1 VGLTGSETQLF
12 GAESDGKLVA
22 WQRNNGQIAWQSDAL
37 RFRGLTAPNWAGGQL
52 LVGDSLGWA
61 HWIDAS
67 NGQTIGR
74 MQVDA
79 SGIAMTPLRV
89 GKNWVIVT
97 QSGLVQALKAE

>member
-1 VGLTGSETQLF
+1 
-12 GAESDGKLVA
+12 
-22 WQRNNGQIAWQSDAL
+22 
-37 RFRGLTAPNWAGGQL
+37 L
-52 LVGDSLGWA
+52 LVGGSLGWA